1 MIVIVVAVV
10 RLPVRLAVL
19 AEPPELL
26 VGLLVAVVV
35 RLAAQ
40 LAVEP
45 VAVPVA
51 VLDVLAA
58 EPELLVKYEAMEGL
72 EMLDDH
78 VRMQQQGSVFPVH
91 QQPMELHMHARLN
104 AMEEAQDLDKMQDQG
119 DE

>member
-1 MIVIVVAVV
+1 MLGAYLVAAVV
-10 RLPVRLAVL
+10 Q
-19 AEPPELL
+19 
-26 VGLLVAVVV
+26 
-35 RLAAQ
+35 LAAP

-78 VRMQQQGSVFPVH
+78 VRMRQQDSIFPN
-91 QQPMELHMHARLN
+91 RYF
-104 AMEEAQDLDKMQDQG
+104 
-119 DE
+119 

>member
-1 MIVIVVAVV
+1 MFLSLITIYIVNVTLGFLWAY
-10 RLPVRLAVL
+10 
-19 AEPPELL
+19 
-26 VGLLVAVVV
+26 LVAVVV

-78 VRMQQQGSVFPVH
+78 VRMRQQDSIFPN
-91 QQPMELHMHARLN
+91 RYF
-104 AMEEAQDLDKMQDQG
+104 
-119 DE
+119 

>member
-1 MIVIVVAVV
+1 MVKWSRKLVIHNICIVNVTLGSLGAY
-10 RLPVRLAVL
+10 
-19 AEPPELL
+19 
-26 VGLLVAVVV
+26 LVAVVV
-35 RLAAQ
+35 RLAEQ

-78 VRMQQQGSVFPVH
+78 VRMQQQGSVFPNRYW
-91 QQPMELHMHARLN
+91 QKCN
-104 AMEEAQDLDKMQDQG
+104 
-119 DE
+119 

>member
-1 MIVIVVAVV
+1 MVKETCDFIIHNVNVTLGFLGAY
-10 RLPVRLAVL
+10 
-19 AEPPELL
+19 
-26 VGLLVAVVV
+26 LVAVVV

-40 LAVEP
+40 LVVEP

-78 VRMQQQGSVFPVH
+78 VRMQPQGLVFP
-91 QQPMELHMHARLN
+91 N
-104 AMEEAQDLDKMQDQG
+104 KYK
-119 DE
+119 